1 MDYIGNLKKSFA
13 SMKWYEWLM
22 AFVLMAIAT
31 KSMVMAFIDPASSMN
46 PPWLTVLNWISA
58 LCGAICIFFC
68 AKASVSNFAF
78 GLVNTIVY
86 AIYLWYWKIYGTFCL
101 EMFFYLPFNLYGW
114 FLWDKHRDDE
124 QDELAKTRKLTIPQS
139 VGVVVFTVVSTIVY
153 HAILVRVGGNVA
165 WFDSMTV
172 SIGIIATF
180 LELLRL
186 RESYALWIVQ
196 DVVAVCMYAT
206 MGDSVYLC
214 KKVVYLIMAVIG
226 LRNLCVLQR
235 RNKENE

>member
-1 MDYIGNLKKSFA
+1 MLNFLKNESN
-13 SMKWYEWLM
+13 M
-22 AFVLMAIAT
+22 AHT
-31 KSMVMAFIDPASSMN
+31 EN
-46 PPWLTVLNWISA
+46 
-58 LCGAICIFFC
+58 G
-68 AKASVSNFAF
+68 
-78 GLVNTIVY
+78 
-86 AIYLWYWKIYGTFCL
+86 GTAYRSTESFCL

-226 LRNLCVLQR
+226 LRNWCVLQR